1 MRIDIFLET
10 DTKGLYKRDRGLTW
24 FLMES
29 ENKNKTYVKQDRIS
43 WLELN
48 RNGAALE
55 GIVYALTQIRAKNS
69 EIYIHINNI
78 YICGY
83 SRKLEEW
90 KKSGYRNRK
99 GNPIRY
105 REHWRK
111 IGEVLKNNNNKI
123 FFSSELTEE
132 KRQKLEEYRKSIKTA

>member
-1 MRIDIFLET
+1 MRIDIYMDT
-10 DTKGLYKRDRGLTW
+10 DTRGLYPRDRGLTW

-29 ENKNKTYVKQDRIS
+29 EIKNKTYVKQDRIS

-55 GIVYALTQIRAKNS
+55 GVVYALRQIRAKDS
-69 EIYIHINNI
+69 EIHIHINNL
-78 YICGY
+78 YLCGY
-83 SRKLEEW
+83 SRKLDEW
-90 KKSGYRNRK
+90 NKSGYRNRK

-111 IGEVLKNNNNKI
+111 IGEVLKNRNNKI
-123 FFSSELTEE
+123 FFSQEMTEE
-132 KRQKLEEYRKSIKTA
+132 KKTELKDFRKSLKTA

>member
-1 MRIDIFLET
+1 MRIDIYMDT
-10 DTKGLYKRDRGLTW
+10 DTRGLYPRDRGLTW

-29 ENKNKTYVKQDRIS
+29 ETKNKKYIKEDRVS

-55 GIVYALTQIRAKNS
+55 GIVYALRQIRAKDS
-69 EIYIHINNI
+69 EIYIHIKNI
-78 YICGY
+78 YVCGY

-123 FFSSELTEE
+123 FFSHELTDE